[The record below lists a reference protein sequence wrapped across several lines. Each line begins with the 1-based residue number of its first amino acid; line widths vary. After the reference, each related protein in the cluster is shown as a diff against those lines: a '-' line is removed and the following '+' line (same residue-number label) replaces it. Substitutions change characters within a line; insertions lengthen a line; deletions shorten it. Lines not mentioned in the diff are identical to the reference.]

1 MFGTGFTAAEK
12 STKSPLFERA
22 GKAVRPANR
31 RPVSFRGSCLARPIW
46 SRFAGAPPGAAGQP
60 ACGGS
65 DRLASG
71 PQGRRHPGRRFAT
84 EISGMCFSS
93 SFREWRWARLL
104 RALAFA
110 ACPGQYARAGKHHR
124 FWESEYH
131 RPWLASGLKDWGL
144 RTPNQTPTKAM
155 TPVIG
160 LPSPAAHDRTT
171 SLHVSV
177 RAVPRLNPRLQVLA
191 RVRLKAGLVVKRA
204 SGRAG
209 W

>member
-1 MFGTGFTAAEK
+1 MFGTGYTAAEK

-31 RPVSFRGSCLARPIW
+31 RPVSLRGSCLARPFW
-46 SRFAGAPPGAAGQP
+46 SRQAGSPPEAAGPP

-65 DRLASG
+65 DRLVSG
-71 PQGRRHPGRRFAT
+71 PQGRSISGRCFAT

-110 ACPGQYARAGKHHR
+110 ACPGQYARAGNHHR
-124 FWESEYH
+124 FLESECT

-144 RTPNQTPTKAM
+144 RTPNQTPAQAM
-155 TPVIG
+155 TLVIG
-160 LPSPAAHDRTT
+160 SPSPAAHDRTT

-177 RAVPRLNPRLQVLA
+177 RAVPRRSLA
-191 RVRLKAGLVVKRA
+191 NESLRSFRQKPAW
-204 SGRAG
+204 S
-209 W
+209 

>member
-31 RPVSFRGSCLARPIW
+31 RPVSLRGSCLARPIW
-46 SRFAGAPPGAAGQP
+46 SHSAGSPPEAAGQP

-71 PQGRRHPGRRFAT
+71 PQGRSVSSRRFAT

-110 ACPGQYARAGKHHR
+110 ACPGQYARAGNHHR
-124 FWESEYH
+124 FLESECT
-131 RPWLASGLKDWGL
+131 RPWPSSGLKDWGL
-144 RTPNQTPTKAM
+144 RAPNQTPTKVM
-155 TPVIG
+155 TLVIG
-160 LPSPAAHDRTT
+160 SPSPAAHDRMT

-177 RAVPRLNPRLQVLA
+177 RAVRRQNRRKRKFASVPP
-191 RVRLKAGLVVKRA
+191 KAGLVVARA

>member
-31 RPVSFRGSCLARPIW
+31 RPVSLRGACLARPIW
-46 SRFAGAPPGAAGQP
+46 SPNAGSPPEAAGQP

-110 ACPGQYARAGKHHR
+110 ACPGQYARAGNHHR

-131 RPWLASGLKDWGL
+131 RPWLAAGLKDWGL
-144 RTPNQTPTKAM
+144 RTPNQTPTKIM
-155 TPVIG
+155 TLVIG

-177 RAVPRLNPRLQVLA
+177 RAVPRRSLANESLQEFRRKPA
-191 RVRLKAGLVVKRA
+191 W
-204 SGRAG
+204 S
-209 W
+209 

>member
-1 MFGTGFTAAEK
+1 MFGTGRASAEK

-31 RPVSFRGSCLARPIW
+31 RPVSLRGSCLARPIW
-46 SRFAGAPPGAAGQP
+46 SRSAGSPPEAAGQP

-71 PQGRRHPGRRFAT
+71 SQGRRHPGRRFAT

-110 ACPGQYARAGKHHR
+110 ACPGQYAWAGNHHR

-144 RTPNQTPTKAM
+144 RTPNQTPTKVM
-155 TPVIG
+155 TLVIG
-160 LPSPAAHDRTT
+160 SPSPAAHDRTT

-177 RAVPRLNPRLQVLA
+177 RAVPSRDHRKQVLA
-191 RVRLKAGLVVKRA
+191 GVQMKDGLVVMRA

-209 W
+209 R

>member
-1 MFGTGFTAAEK
+1 MITGTGFTAAEK
-12 STKSPLFERA
+12 STKNPLFERA
-22 GKAVRPANR
+22 GKAGRPANR
-31 RPVSFRGSCLARPIW
+31 RPVSLRGSCRARPIW
-46 SRFAGAPPGAAGQP
+46 SRLAGSPEAAGQP

-65 DRLASG
+65 DRLASD

-110 ACPGQYARAGKHHR
+110 ACPGQYAWAGNHHR
-124 FWESEYH
+124 FLESECT
-131 RPWLASGLKDWGL
+131 RPWPASGLKDWGL
-144 RTPNQTPTKAM
+144 RTPNQTPTKVM
-155 TPVIG
+155 TLVIG
-160 LPSPAAHDRTT
+160 SPSPAAHDRMT

-177 RAVPRLNPRLQVLA
+177 RAVPRQNPRRQVSASVLS
-191 RVRLKAGLVVKRA
+191 KDGLVVKRA
-204 SGRAG
+204 SGSAG